1 MSTWN
6 YPKTANSPADRRSFL
21 RRSFLAGAFAAP
33 VIAAT
38 AATPAKAKTMDDSS
52 ASIYKEIQ
60 GHENAHV
67 DVLVDLLGDDARP
80 IPNFQGLEQK
90 KYSAFVQIARAL
102 ENTGVGAYLGAL
114 PAIFSTQY
122 ISAAG
127 SIALIEARHAG
138 VLNDSADEPI
148 TANVLTPTADQAFD
162 RPLTIAQVVTLAGPF
177 IKDLNGGPPLTFS
190 TTASDAND
198 IAILNFALALEY
210 LEATFYNTNVPK
222 FF

>member
-1 MSTWN
+1 MGIR
-6 YPKTANSPADRRSFL
+6 NSQLPTGAPADRRSFL
-21 RRSFLAGAFAAP
+21 RRSLLMGA
-33 VIAAT
+33 AAT
-38 AATPAKAKTMDDSS
+38 PLVAATTATPAKAKTMDDSS
-52 ASIYKEIQ
+52 ATIYTEIQ
-60 GHENAHV
+60 RHENAHV
-67 DVLVDLLGDDARP
+67 DILVDLLGDNARP
-80 IPNFQGLEQK
+80 IPNFQGLAQK
-90 KYSAFVQIARAL
+90 KYSTFVQVARAL

-114 PAIFSTQY
+114 PAIFSSQY
-122 ISAAG
+122 ITAAG

-148 TANVLTPTADQAFD
+148 TANVLAPTVDESFE

-177 IKDLNGGPPLTFS
+177 IKDLNGGPALTFS
-190 TTASDAND
+190 TTPSADND